1 MMVPT
6 DEQPETYDAAHQMV
20 DRLRAGVQDDK
31 ERVEAV
37 RSFWRELPVLV
48 IIALLVAVLI
58 KTFLFQAFHIP
69 SGSMRNTL
77 LEGDRIMVNKL
88 SYQFGDIEHGD
99 VVVFNSPFL
108 EDEVNESLIR
118 KGLRNVAEAVGLSAP
133 EHDFIKRVIGLPGDT
148 IEIRGGVVLVNGVAI
163 DEPYLHPSSTMRPFG
178 PLTVSANSLFVMGD
192 NRNASQDS
200 RFFGEIP
207 MDDVVGRAFVILWP
221 VDRWGGL

>member
-31 ERVEAV
+31 ERVAAV

-88 SYQFGDIEHGD
+88 SYNFGDVEHGD
-99 VVVFNSPFL
+99 IVVFNSPFL
-108 EDEVNESLIR
+108 EDEVDESLIR
-118 KGLRNVAEAVGLSAP
+118 KGLRNVAEAVGLRAP
-133 EHDFIKRVIGLPGDT
+133 KHDFIKRVVGVAGDT
-148 IEIRGGVVLVNGVAI
+148 VEIRGGVVLVNGLAI

-207 MDDVVGRAFVILWP
+207 IDGVVGRAFVILWP